1 MENKMSATGI
11 IFSNIH
17 DANLPELTRIRTLA
31 SVPFGCRYRFIDFA
45 LSNMVNSNI
54 YDISVIAH
62 YNYQSL
68 MDHVGSGK
76 DWDLARRSGGI
87 KILPPYITAHANTQ
101 NSLYTTRLEALKS
114 VSYIL
119 ERLTADY
126 VVLSDCDV
134 ICNVDFND
142 LIKFHKESGA
152 DLTMAVKTVE
162 LDEKTA
168 EASTIYYSDENG
180 TVTDVLAFPKKFSG
194 KADIS
199 LNISV
204 INRTYLQQMV
214 MDAIAHGYTSMTKDI
229 ILRNLN
235 HNKFAVYKY
244 DGYFACIRSFADY
257 FKYNMDLI
265 TDPEAR
271 KSLFNVRN
279 RPIYTKVR
287 NSVPTYFSS
296 DSIVRNSMIA
306 DGCKIEGTVE
316 NSILF
321 RGVKVSRN
329 ATVKN
334 SIIMQDTYIGEGS
347 YINCVVSDKNA
358 FVRDGRLLSGTEE
371 QPYFISKKMTL

>member
-101 NSLYTTRLEALKS
+101 NALYTTRLEALKS

-142 LIKFHKESGA
+142 LIKFHRESGA
-152 DLTMAVKTVE
+152 DFTMAVKTVE

-168 EASTIYYSDENG
+168 EASTIFYSDENG
-180 TVTDVLAFPKKFSG
+180 TVTDVLAFPKKFKG
-194 KADIS
+194 TADVS

-265 TDPEAR
+265 TDPGAR

-287 NSVPTYFSS
+287 NSVPTYFSA
-296 DSIVRNSMIA
+296 DSVVKNSMIA
-306 DGCKIEGTVE
+306 DGCRIEGTVE

>member
-1 MENKMSATGI
+1 
-11 IFSNIH
+11 
-17 DANLPELTRIRTLA
+17 
-31 SVPFGCRYRFIDFA
+31 
-45 LSNMVNSNI
+45 
-54 YDISVIAH
+54 
-62 YNYQSL
+62 
-68 MDHVGSGK
+68 
-76 DWDLARRSGGI
+76 
-87 KILPPYITAHANTQ
+87 
-101 NSLYTTRLEALKS
+101 
-114 VSYIL
+114 
-119 ERLTADY
+119 
-126 VVLSDCDV
+126 
-134 ICNVDFND
+134 
-142 LIKFHKESGA
+142 
-152 DLTMAVKTVE
+152 MAVKTVE
-162 LDEKTA
+162 LDEKAA
-168 EASTIYYSDENG
+168 ESSTIFYSDENG
-180 TVTDVLAFPKKFSG
+180 TVTDVLAFPKKFKG
-194 KADIS
+194 TADVS

-265 TDPEAR
+265 NDPEAR

-306 DGCKIEGTVE
+306 DGCRIEGTVE

>member
-1 MENKMSATGI
+1 MSATGI

-17 DANLPELTRIRTLA
+17 DANLPELTRKRTLA
-31 SVPFGCRYRFIDFA
+31 SVPFGCRYRLIDFA

-54 YDISVIAH
+54 FDINVIAH

-68 MDHVGSGK
+68 MDHIGSGK
-76 DWDLARRSGGI
+76 DWDLARRSGGV
-87 KILPPYITAHANTQ
+87 KILPPYITAYANNQ

-114 VSYIL
+114 VNYIL
-119 ERLTADY
+119 DKLTADY

-134 ICNVDFND
+134 VCNIDFKE

-152 DLTMAVKTVE
+152 VLTMAVKTLD

-168 EASTIYYSDENG
+168 EASTIFYSDENSRI
-180 TVTDVLAFPKKFSG
+180 TDVLAFPKRFKG
-194 KADIS
+194 KADVA

-204 INRTYLQQMV
+204 INTQYLQQIV
-214 MDAIAHGYTSMTKDI
+214 MDAIAHGYTSLTKDI
-229 ILRNLN
+229 ILKNLGAQ
-235 HNKFAVYKY
+235 KYCVYKH

-257 FKYNMDLI
+257 FKHSMDLVC
-265 TDPEAR
+265 DGGSR
-271 KSLFNVRN
+271 RSLFNVKN
-279 RPIYTKVR
+279 RPIYTKIR
-287 NSVPTYFSS
+287 NSVPTYFSA
-296 DSIVRNSMIA
+296 DSVVKNSMIA
-306 DGCKIEGTVE
+306 DGCRIEGNVE

-334 SIIMQDTYIGEGS
+334 SIIMQDTYIGEGT

-371 QPYFISKKMTL
+371 QPYFINKGQTL

>member
-1 MENKMSATGI
+1 MSATGI

-17 DANLPELTRIRTLA
+17 DANLPELTKKRTLA

-45 LSNMVNSNI
+45 LSNMVNSDI
-54 YDISVIAH
+54 FDISVIAH

-68 MDHVGSGK
+68 MDHIGSGK

-87 KILPPYITAHANTQ
+87 KILPPYITAYANNQ
-101 NSLYTTRLEALKS
+101 NSLYTTRLEALRS

-119 ERLTADY
+119 DRLTADY

-134 ICNVDFND
+134 ICNVDFQD
-142 LIKFHKESGA
+142 LIAYHKEKGA
-152 DLTMAVKTVE
+152 DMTMAVKNMK

-168 EASTIYYSDENG
+168 ASSTLFYSDDSG
-180 TVTDVLAFPKKFSG
+180 AVTDVVEFPKKFTG
-194 KADIS
+194 EADVS
-199 LNISV
+199 LNIAV
-204 INRTYLQQMV
+204 INTKYLQQIV
-214 MDAIAHGYTSMTKDI
+214 MDAIAHGYTSLTKDI
-229 ILRNLN
+229 ILRNLDTD
-235 HNKFAVYKY
+235 KFCVYKH

-257 FKYNMDLI
+257 FKYSMDLL
-265 TDPEAR
+265 TDKCAR
-271 KSLFNVRN
+271 NSLFNVKN
-279 RPIYTKVR
+279 RPILTKVR
-287 NSVPTYFSS
+287 NSVPTYFSA
-296 DSIVRNSMIA
+296 DSVVKDSLIA
-306 DGCKIEGTVE
+306 DGCRIEGTVE

-334 SIIMQDTYIGEGS
+334 SIIMQDTYIGEGT

-371 QPYFISKKMTL
+371 QPYFISKGQTL

>member
-1 MENKMSATGI
+1 MSATGI

-17 DANLPELTRIRTLA
+17 DSNLPELTRRRTVA

-54 YDISVIAH
+54 FDISVIAH

-68 MDHVGSGK
+68 MDHIGSGK

-87 KILPPYITAHANTQ
+87 KILPPYITAHANAA

-119 ERLTADY
+119 GRLTADY
-126 VVLSDCDV
+126 VVMTDCDV
-134 ICNVDFND
+134 VCNVDFNEI
-142 LIKFHKESGA
+142 IKFHKESGA
-152 DLTMAVKTVE
+152 EMTMAVKNVD
-162 LDEKTA
+162 LDEKSA
-168 EASTIYYSDENG
+168 ESATIYYSDDNG
-180 TVTDVLAFPKKFSG
+180 FVNDVVEFPKNFKG
-194 KADIS
+194 NADVA

-204 INRTYLQQMV
+204 INTRYLQQLV
-214 MDAIAHGYTSMTKDI
+214 VDAIAHGYTSLTKDI
-229 ILRNLN
+229 ILRNLDT
-235 HNKFAVYKY
+235 HKFAVYKY
-244 DGYFACIRSFADY
+244 DGYFACIRSFEDY

-265 TDPEAR
+265 SDAGAR
-271 KSLFNVRN
+271 KALFGDKN

-287 NSVPTYFSS
+287 NSVPTYFST
-296 DSIVRNSMIA
+296 DSKAVNSLIA
-306 DGCKIEGTVE
+306 DGCRIEGTVE

-329 ATVKN
+329 ATVRN
-334 SIIMQDTYIGEGS
+334 SIIMQDTYIGEGA

-358 FVRDGRLLSGTEE
+358 VIKDGRLLSGTEE
-371 QPYFISKKMTL
+371 LPYYISKNRIL

>member
-1 MENKMSATGI
+1 MSATGI

-17 DANLPELTRIRTLA
+17 DANLPELTRKRTLA

-54 YDISVIAH
+54 FDINVIAH

-68 MDHVGSGK
+68 MDHIGSGK
-76 DWDLARRSGGI
+76 DWDLARRSGGV
-87 KILPPYITAHANTQ
+87 KILPPYITAYANNQ

-114 VSYIL
+114 VNYIL
-119 ERLTADY
+119 DKITSDY

-134 ICNVDFND
+134 VCNVDLQD

-152 DLTMAVKTVE
+152 VLTMAVKNLD
-162 LDEKTA
+162 LDEKAA
-168 EASTIYYSDENG
+168 EASTIFYSDENARI
-180 TVTDVLAFPKKFSG
+180 TDVLAFPKKFSG
-194 KADIS
+194 KADVA

-204 INRTYLQQMV
+204 INTQYLQQIV

-229 ILRNLN
+229 ILKNLETQ
-235 HNKFAVYKY
+235 KYCVYKF

-257 FKYNMDLI
+257 FKYSMDLI
-265 TDPEAR
+265 SDNFAR
-271 KSLFNVRN
+271 KSLFNTKN

-287 NSVPTYFSS
+287 NSVPTYFSP
-296 DSIVRNSMIA
+296 DSVVKNSMIA
-306 DGCKIEGTVE
+306 DGCRIEGNVE

-329 ATVKN
+329 ATIKN
-334 SIIMQDTYIGEGS
+334 SIIMQDTYIGEGT
-347 YINCVVSDKNA
+347 YINCVISDKNA

-371 QPYFISKKMTL
+371 QPYFISKGQTL

>member
-1 MENKMSATGI
+1 MSATGI

-17 DANLPELTRIRTLA
+17 DANLPELTKKRTLA

-45 LSNMVNSNI
+45 LSNMVNSDI
-54 YDISVIAH
+54 FDISVIAH

-68 MDHVGSGK
+68 MDHIGSGK

-87 KILPPYITAHANTQ
+87 KILPPYITAYANNQ
-101 NSLYTTRLEALKS
+101 NSLYTTRLEALRS

-119 ERLTADY
+119 DRLTADY

-134 ICNVDFND
+134 ICNVDFQD
-142 LIKFHKESGA
+142 LIAYHKEKGA
-152 DLTMAVKTVE
+152 DMTMAVKNMK

-168 EASTIYYSDENG
+168 ASSTLFYSDESG
-180 TVTDVLAFPKKFSG
+180 AVTDVVEFPKKFTG
-194 KADIS
+194 EADVS
-199 LNISV
+199 LNIAV
-204 INRTYLQQMV
+204 INTKYLQQIV
-214 MDAIAHGYTSMTKDI
+214 MDAIAHGYTSLTKDI
-229 ILRNLN
+229 ILRNLSTD
-235 HNKFAVYKY
+235 KFCVYKH

-257 FKYNMDLI
+257 FKYSMDLL
-265 TDPEAR
+265 TDKCAR
-271 KSLFNVRN
+271 NSLFNVKN
-279 RPIYTKVR
+279 RPILTKVR
-287 NSVPTYFSS
+287 NSVPTYFSA
-296 DSIVRNSMIA
+296 DSVVKDSLIA
-306 DGCKIEGTVE
+306 DGCRIEGTVE

-334 SIIMQDTYIGEGS
+334 SIIMQDTYIGEGT

-371 QPYFISKKMTL
+371 QPYFISKGQTL

>member
-1 MENKMSATGI
+1 MSATGI

-17 DANLPELTRIRTLA
+17 DANLPELTRKRTVA

-54 YDISVIAH
+54 FDISVIAH

-68 MDHVGSGK
+68 MDHIGSGK

-87 KILPPYITAHANTQ
+87 KILPPYITAYANNT
-101 NSLYTTRLEALKS
+101 NALYTTRLEALKS

-119 ERLTADY
+119 GRLTADY
-126 VVLSDCDV
+126 VVMSDCDV
-134 ICNVDFND
+134 ICNVDLQD

-152 DLTMAVKTVE
+152 EYTMAVKTVD
-162 LDEKTA
+162 LDERTA
-168 EASTIYYSDENG
+168 ENSTIYYSDENG
-180 TVTDVLAFPKKFSG
+180 FVTDVLEFPKKFTGS
-194 KADIS
+194 ADIA

-204 INRTYLQQMV
+204 INTKYLQQIV
-214 MDAIAHGYTSMTKDI
+214 LDAIAHGYTSLTKDV

-235 HNKFAVYKY
+235 TRKHAVYKY
-244 DGYFACIRSFADY
+244 DGYFGCIRSFADY
-257 FKYNMDLI
+257 FKYSMDLI
-265 TDPEAR
+265 TDSNAR
-271 KSLFNVRN
+271 KSLFNVKN

-287 NSVPTYFSS
+287 NSVPTYFSPES
-296 DSIVRNSMIA
+296 NVVNSLIA
-306 DGCKIEGTVE
+306 DGCRIEGTVE

-321 RGVKVSRN
+321 RGVKVSKN
-329 ATVKN
+329 ATIKN

-358 FVRDGRLLSGTEE
+358 FVKDGRLLSGTEE
-371 QPYFISKKMTL
+371 LPYYISKNQTL

>member
-1 MENKMSATGI
+1 MSATGI

-17 DANLPELTRIRTLA
+17 DSNLPELTRRRTVA

-54 YDISVIAH
+54 FDISVIAH

-68 MDHVGSGK
+68 MDHIGSGK

-87 KILPPYITAHANTQ
+87 KILPPYITAYANAA

-119 ERLTADY
+119 GRLTADY
-126 VVLSDCDV
+126 VVMTDCDV
-134 ICNVDFND
+134 VCNVDFNEI
-142 LIKFHKESGA
+142 IKFHKESGA
-152 DLTMAVKTVE
+152 EMTMAVKNVD
-162 LDEKTA
+162 LDEKSA
-168 EASTIYYSDENG
+168 ESATIYYSDDNG
-180 TVTDVLAFPKKFSG
+180 FVNDVVEFPKNFKG
-194 KADIS
+194 NADVA

-204 INRTYLQQMV
+204 INTRYLQQLV
-214 MDAIAHGYTSMTKDI
+214 VDAIAHGYTSLTKDI
-229 ILRNLN
+229 ILRNLDT
-235 HNKFAVYKY
+235 HKFAVYKY
-244 DGYFACIRSFADY
+244 DGYFACIRSFEDY

-265 TDPEAR
+265 SDSAAR
-271 KSLFNVRN
+271 KALFGDKN

-287 NSVPTYFSS
+287 NSVPTYFST
-296 DSIVRNSMIA
+296 DSKAVNSLIA
-306 DGCKIEGTVE
+306 DGCRIEGTVE

-329 ATVKN
+329 ATVRN
-334 SIIMQDTYIGEGS
+334 SIIMQDTYIGEGA

-358 FVRDGRLLSGTEE
+358 VIKDGRLLSGTEE
-371 QPYFISKKMTL
+371 LPYYISKNRIL

>member
-1 MENKMSATGI
+1 MENQMSATGI

-17 DANLPELTRIRTLA
+17 DSNLPELTRRRTVA

-54 YDISVIAH
+54 FDISVIAH

-68 MDHVGSGK
+68 MDHIGSGK

-87 KILPPYITAHANTQ
+87 KILPPYITAYANAA

-119 ERLTADY
+119 GRLTADY
-126 VVLSDCDV
+126 VVMTDCDV
-134 ICNVDFND
+134 VCNVDFNEI
-142 LIKFHKESGA
+142 IKFHKESGA
-152 DLTMAVKTVE
+152 EMTMAVKNVD
-162 LDEKTA
+162 LDEKSA
-168 EASTIYYSDENG
+168 ESATIYYSDDNG
-180 TVTDVLAFPKKFSG
+180 FVNDVVEFPKNFKG
-194 KADIS
+194 NADVA

-204 INRTYLQQMV
+204 INTRYLQQLV
-214 MDAIAHGYTSMTKDI
+214 VDAIAHGYTSLTKDI
-229 ILRNLN
+229 ILRNLDT
-235 HNKFAVYKY
+235 HKFAVYKY
-244 DGYFACIRSFADY
+244 DGYFACIRSFEDY

-265 TDPEAR
+265 SDSAAR
-271 KSLFNVRN
+271 KALFGDKN

-287 NSVPTYFSS
+287 NSVPTYFST
-296 DSIVRNSMIA
+296 DSKAVNSLIA
-306 DGCKIEGTVE
+306 DGCRIEGTVE

-329 ATVKN
+329 ATVRN
-334 SIIMQDTYIGEGS
+334 SIIMQDTYIGEGA

-358 FVRDGRLLSGTEE
+358 VIKDGRLLSGTEE
-371 QPYFISKKMTL
+371 LPYYISKNRIL